1 VTFDEIEAGIEIEDF
16 RLDNVRERF
25 VQVGDL
31 WAPLQKKTGRLD
43 MTRFIPEKPAKKP
56 RGAKRTEASDG

>member
-1 VTFDEIEAGIEIEDF
+1 VE
-16 RLDNVRERF
+16 
-25 VQVGDL
+25 VGDL

-56 RGAKRTEASDG
+56 RGAKSAAVAEAD